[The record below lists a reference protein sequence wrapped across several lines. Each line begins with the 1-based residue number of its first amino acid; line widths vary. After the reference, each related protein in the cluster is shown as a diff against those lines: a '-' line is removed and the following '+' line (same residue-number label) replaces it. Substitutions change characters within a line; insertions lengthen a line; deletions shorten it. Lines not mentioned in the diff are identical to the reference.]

1 MKYEE
6 FRDYLKGTDFNVVEN
21 DVLIEVLPR
30 VYKDGLGC
38 VKIAKNTHRRV
49 MLPSAVEEPEQFEL
63 IRKALELAETPL
75 EEREEEKKYY
85 LKHKFIN
92 DYNGLGYINLRM
104 NEKVILSN
112 QLEVVGVPNGSKTKF
127 TKAEIEEL
135 KERFDTD
142 LNDFE
147 LIEVED

>member
-1 MKYEE
+1 MKYKE
-6 FRDYLKGTDFNVVEN
+6 FREYLKGTDFE
-21 DVLIEVLPR
+21 LIEDSLNIQVNI
-30 VYKDGLGC
+30 YDIMN
-38 VKIAKNTHRRV
+38 VKIPKIACGKII
-49 MLPSAVEEPEQFEL
+49 LPFSVKEPEQFEL

-75 EEREEEKKYY
+75 SEREDEKRYY

-92 DYNGLGYINLRM
+92 NYNGLDYINLRM
-104 NEKVILSN
+104 NEKVILN
-112 QLEVVGVPNGSKTKF
+112 NHLEGEGFKTKF

-135 KERFDTD
+135 KEKFDTD